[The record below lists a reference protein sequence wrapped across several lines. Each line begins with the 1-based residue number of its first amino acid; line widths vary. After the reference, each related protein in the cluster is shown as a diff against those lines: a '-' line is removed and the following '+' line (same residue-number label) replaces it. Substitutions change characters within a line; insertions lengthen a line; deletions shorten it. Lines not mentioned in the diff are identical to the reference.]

1 MKTSFSS
8 PFFSS
13 ALSQSKTIKTPH
25 IVFRVHADTERPCFK
40 LGFFLK
46 KSLGPANKRNLFKRR
61 SRALFDELFIKKN
74 YKICIIIRPKT
85 INLGWK
91 QIVRSFN
98 LLTKNLN
105 DF

>member
-8 PFFSS
+8 SSFSS
-13 ALSQSKTIKTPH
+13 ALAQSKTIKTPYV
-25 IVFRVHADTERPCFK
+25 VFKVSSNIEEPCFK
-40 LGFFLK
+40 LGFLLK
-46 KSLGPANKRNLFKRR
+46 KSLGPANQRNLFKKRA
-61 SRALFDELFIKKN
+61 RALFDELFIKKS

-85 INLGWK
+85 INLSWK
-91 QIVRSFN
+91 QIVHSFN